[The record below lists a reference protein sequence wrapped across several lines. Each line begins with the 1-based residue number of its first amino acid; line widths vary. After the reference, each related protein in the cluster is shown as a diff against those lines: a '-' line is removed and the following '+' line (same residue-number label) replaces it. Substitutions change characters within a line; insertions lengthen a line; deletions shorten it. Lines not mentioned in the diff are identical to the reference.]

1 MDTEFNSM
9 FSDNMRMLSR
19 NFELDDFD
27 EESIQNMSPQVV
39 NRNSV
44 IMEQPVEDEAA
55 SDESQGSHV
64 DEEDDSVRTV

>member
-44 IMEQPVEDEAA
+44 IMEQPVEDEPA
-55 SDESQGSHV
+55 SDES
-64 DEEDDSVRTV
+64 

>member
-19 NFELDDFD
+19 NFDLHEDFD
-27 EESIQNMSPQVV
+27 VAEPIPSSQYNMSPNIV

-44 IMEQPVEDEAA
+44 IMEFTVEE
-55 SDESQGSHV
+55 ESS
-64 DEEDDSVRTV
+64 SSNSS

>member
-44 IMEQPVEDEAA
+44 IMEQSVEDEPA
-55 SDESQGSHV
+55 SDES
-64 DEEDDSVRTV
+64 

>member
-27 EESIQNMSPQVV
+27 EESIQNMSPLVV

-44 IMEQPVEDEAA
+44 IMKQSVEDEPA
-55 SDESQGSHV
+55 SNES
-64 DEEDDSVRTV
+64 